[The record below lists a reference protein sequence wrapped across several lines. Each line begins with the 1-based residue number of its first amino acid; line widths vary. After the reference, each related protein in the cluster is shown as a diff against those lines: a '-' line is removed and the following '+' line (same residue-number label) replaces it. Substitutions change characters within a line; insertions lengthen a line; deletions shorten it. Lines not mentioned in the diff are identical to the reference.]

1 MEVLNSLR
9 DAIPFIK
16 RSEEKKRYDELMEAL
31 PGTNSPTDV
40 LRLLRSPFEYL
51 LDQGANF
58 GPVSKTRLVTPI
70 VWILGA
76 DELRSILIAKRAS
89 FSWER
94 GYKSISFG
102 QLFDRSIVTM
112 DGEQAAHMRDVLTPA
127 ISRLGIRESNIKV
140 QEVWSDATKDLDNG
154 QSYDAYDFVHHT
166 TFRVS
171 AQALVGMELG
181 RELDEMFP
189 LFEAMIDGAI
199 QSVPYPI
206 PLSPLAKGIEARH
219 ELFARLRPRILDVR
233 NRGDETGMV
242 GLLANHRDANGNY
255 MELDE
260 VAEHLLVLFW
270 AGYDTT
276 ASAGSW
282 CLHLLANHPTWQ
294 ERLREEAFRVLGDR
308 PFELGDVANLEQL
321 SWFIREQER
330 HCPSILMFT
339 RETFEEVEVGGYILP
354 KGANIL
360 YSPYVIHH
368 SPKLWDRPN
377 QFDPGRWDPAL
388 GEKQAKAA
396 NLFGFGGGP
405 RLCIGRNFA
414 LMQLRVLITTVLR
427 EYSIEPDLRFTP
439 SRMGI
444 PMHRPVNS
452 KLIFRK
458 LNRA

>member
-1 MEVLNSLR
+1 MGILDTLR
-9 DAIPFIK
+9 DRAPFLK
-16 RSEEKKRYDELMEAL
+16 NADEKQRSDSLMKAL
-31 PGTNSPTDV
+31 PGTDSPTDV
-40 LRLLRSPFEYL
+40 LRLLRTPFEYL
-51 LDQGANF
+51 LDQYENY
-58 GPVSKTRLVTPI
+58 GPISRTRLVTPM
-70 VWILGA
+70 VWVLGNE
-76 DELRSILIAKRAS
+76 ELRTMLIQKRSA

-112 DGEQAAHMRDVLTPA
+112 DGEQAAYMRDVLTPA
-127 ISRLGIRESNIKV
+127 ISRLGIRESNLKV
-140 QEVWSDATKDLDNG
+140 QEVWSEATAALDDG
-154 QSYDAYDFVHHT
+154 TSYDAYDFVHHT

-181 RELDEMFP
+181 PELDEMFP

-206 PLSPLAKGIEARH
+206 PFTPLAKGIRARH
-219 ELFARLRPRILDVR
+219 ELFDRLRPRIKDVR
-233 NRGDETGMV
+233 ARGDETGMV
-242 GLLANHRDANGNY
+242 GLLANHKDADGNY
-255 MELDE
+255 MDYDE

-282 CLHLLANHPTWQ
+282 CLHLLAHNPIWQ
-294 ERLREEAFRVLGDR
+294 DRLREEALRVLGDR
-308 PFELGDVANLEQL
+308 DFELGDVANLEQL
-321 SWFIREQER
+321 SWFLREQER

-339 RETFEEVEVGGYILP
+339 RQTFHEVELGGYTLP
-354 KGANIL
+354 AGASVL

-368 SPKLWDRPN
+368 NPKLWERPN
-377 QFDPGRWDPAL
+377 IFDPGRWDPAL
-388 GEKQAKAA
+388 GERQAKAA

-427 EYSIEPDLRFTP
+427 DYYIEPDMRFTP
-439 SRMGI
+439 TRMGI
-444 PMHRPVNS
+444 PMHRPIDS
-452 KLIFRK
+452 RLFFRRVK
-458 LNRA
+458 R